1 MTYSTFCLDLILFLN
16 EPDHARYRSFITTS
30 KIIPEVAVEII
41 NNISEYCT
49 WASCESVS
57 DWRAFALW
65 YETTKMGANSVAV
78 DVCCDALSGHAP
90 TGTAESVLQSYID
103 KKYCEDISQE
113 ADEVYSSPPG
123 KYHPTKLDKLQA
135 ILDAYH
141 ATSVRTAREVA
152 GEDGTDVLEAL
163 QSAKRSGLAW
173 PLESL
178 NQIIGPLSKELVIVA
193 SRPDGGKTT
202 FLAHTAQHMAQ
213 QLTDDKVVLW
223 FNNEEAI
230 SRIKQRVVCSTLAE
244 DAETVANDP
253 ITSHAAYT
261 AAVNNRIVF
270 VEDSNNISK
279 IERYLTKYNPGL
291 IIIDQL
297 YKVRG
302 NFGDKSE
309 MEAERFRQ
317 LCEWARNIGKHVAPV
332 IVSNQLDSSAENEKT
347 PPMNSLYGSKT
358 GAQGEAD
365 VILMIGRTYSDPD
378 KRYLSTP
385 KNKLTGRVQST
396 ETLLDKDIARFI
408 DL

>member
-1 MTYSTFCLDLILFLN
+1 MPYSTFCLDLILFLN
-16 EPDHARYRSFITTS
+16 DPDNLRYRQFVTTN
-30 KIIPEVAVEII
+30 KIIPEVAVKII
-41 NNISEYCT
+41 NSISEYCT
-49 WASCESVS
+49 WASCDRVT
-57 DWRAFALW
+57 DWDAFDLW
-65 YETTKMGANSVAV
+65 YSINKPGADLIEITN
-78 DVCCDALSGHAP
+78 CCIALGDHKP
-90 TGTAESVLQSYID
+90 TSTAESVLQSFID

-123 KYHPTKLDKLQA
+123 KYHPTKLGKLQA
-135 ILDAYH
+135 LLDAYH
-141 ATSVRTAREVA
+141 ATSVRVAREVA
-152 GEDGTDVLEAL
+152 GEADSDVLEAL
-163 QSAKRSGLAW
+163 QSAKRSGLNW

-178 NQIIGPLSKELVIVA
+178 NSIIGPINKELVIVA

-213 QLTDDKVVLW
+213 QLTGDQVVLW

-230 SRIKQRVVCSTLAE
+230 SRVKQRVVCSALE
-244 DAETVANDP
+244 IDAEEISNDP
-253 ITSHAAYT
+253 ISCHNKY
-261 AAVNNRIVF
+261 NSIIQNRIIF
-270 VEDSNNISK
+270 IEDSNHISK
-279 IERYLTKYNPGL
+279 IERYITKYNPGL
-291 IIIDQL
+291 IVIDQL

-317 LCEWARNIGKHVAPV
+317 LCEWARGIGKHVAPV
-332 IVSNQLDSSAENEKT
+332 IVTNQLDSSAENEKT

-385 KNKLTGRVQST
+385 KNKLTGRVQFA
-396 ETLLDKDIARFI
+396 ETLLDKDSARFI